1 MVHCESPYKERFKQR
16 SGLREKDPW
25 HFKGWQEVSL
35 AEEAARDRMVGD
47 EGKESLGEGRMGRS
61 QEQAWETR
69 LRICAILEAGYSE
82 THTGRHTGV
91 TQDRVPLFSL
101 SSSGEKLFSKK
112 HLSQKYLFV
121 SVIGLLY
128 NFYYLRQYLLT
139 IIRR

>member
-1 MVHCESPYKERFKQR
+1 MDSHSEPPPLSPRLKYHLQVAGVLDTIF
-16 SGLREKDPW
+16 
-25 HFKGWQEVSL
+25 
-35 AEEAARDRMVGD
+35 
-47 EGKESLGEGRMGRS
+47 

-69 LRICAILEAGYSE
+69 LCMCGTLEAGYSE
-82 THTGRHTGV
+82 TYTGRHTGV

-101 SSSGEKLFSKK
+101 SSSGEKLFLKK